1 MAGRMISVMGID
13 MLDAIVEMKERL
25 ARLEEV
31 QRSMQDRQK
40 HICDIVEKQACNLG
54 EWVERISMRVSAIE
68 NIWAKILGAATVI
81 SILFSFIFDWIKS
94 RLTSH

>member
-1 MAGRMISVMGID
+1 MGID
-13 MLDAIVEMKERL
+13 MVDAIVEVKERL

-31 QRSMQDRQK
+31 QRSMQERQK
-40 HICDIVEKQACNLG
+40 HICDIVEKQASNLG

-81 SILFSFIFDWIKS
+81 SILFSFIFDWIKN
-94 RLTSH
+94 RLTGH

>member
-13 MLDAIVEMKERL
+13 MVDAIVEVKERL

-31 QRSMQDRQK
+31 QRSMQERQK
-40 HICDIVEKQACNLG
+40 HICDIVEKQASNLG

-94 RLTSH
+94 RLTGH

>member
-1 MAGRMISVMGID
+1 
-13 MLDAIVEMKERL
+13 MLDAIMEMKERL

-68 NIWAKILGAATVI
+68 HIWAKILGAATVI
-81 SILFSFIFDWIKS
+81 SILFSFIFDWIKT
-94 RLTSH
+94 RLTGH

>member
-1 MAGRMISVMGID
+1 

>member
-1 MAGRMISVMGID
+1 MGID

-68 NIWAKILGAATVI
+68 HIWAKILGAATVI
-81 SILFSFIFDWIKS
+81 SILFSFIFDWIKT
-94 RLTSH
+94 RLTGH

>member
-1 MAGRMISVMGID
+1 MGID

-81 SILFSFIFDWIKS
+81 SILFSYIGLSIKF
-94 RLTSH
+94 L

>member
-1 MAGRMISVMGID
+1 MISVMGID

-68 NIWAKILGAATVI
+68 HIWAKILGAATVI
-81 SILFSFIFDWIKS
+81 SILFSFIFDWIKT
-94 RLTSH
+94 RLTGH

>member
-13 MLDAIVEMKERL
+13 MVDAIVEVKERL

-31 QRSMQDRQK
+31 QRSMQERQK
-40 HICDIVEKQACNLG
+40 HICDIVEKQASNLG

-68 NIWAKILGAATVI
+68 SIWAKILGAATVI
-81 SILFSFIFDWIKS
+81 SILFSFIFDWIKT
-94 RLTSH
+94 RLTGH

>member
-68 NIWAKILGAATVI
+68 HIWAKILGAATVI
-81 SILFSFIFDWIKS
+81 SILFSFIFDWIKT
-94 RLTSH
+94 RLTGH

>member
-1 MAGRMISVMGID
+1 
-13 MLDAIVEMKERL
+13 MLDAIMEMKERL

-68 NIWAKILGAATVI
+68 HIWAKILGAATAL
-81 SILFSFIFDWIKS
+81 SILFSFIFDWIKT
-94 RLTSH
+94 RLTGH